1 MNLLSVGRLF
11 FSTRAPLCWLHSHKL
26 LSFTRKKDG
35 VSSVEFAL
43 LLPFMLTLYFGAV
56 EISNALIADRK
67 LNKTGNAVADLV
79 AQSITIDDRMM
90 EDIFGA
96 SAAIM
101 APFNPTTLSV
111 VVTSVVADQN
121 NNLKV
126 AWSDGYNMAPY
137 TAGASYTLPPGL
149 TTPGSSV
156 IVAEAHYTYTSP
168 VGEILTGGL
177 NYKTEYFLRP
187 RRTSSVARVH

>member
-1 MNLLSVGRLF
+1 MTRGNLSKYLPHSMAMRLRTF
-11 FSTRAPLCWLHSHKL
+11 GQ
-26 LSFTRKKDG
+26 KKDG

-43 LLPFMLTLYFGAV
+43 IIPMMLMLYFGAV

-79 AQSITIDDRMM
+79 AQSITVDNGQMS
-90 EDIFGA
+90 DIFKA

-101 APFNPTTLSV
+101 APYDASTLAI

-121 NNLKV
+121 NRLRV
-126 AWSDGYNMAPY
+126 AWSDGYNMAPH
-137 TAGASYTLPPGL
+137 AVGSSYTLPTGL

-156 IVAEAHYTYTSP
+156 IVAEAHYTYTSAI
-168 VGEILTGGL
+168 GEILTGGL

-187 RRTSSVARVH
+187 RRTSAVARVQ